1 MKKIKA
7 KTLHKKVAV
16 FDIDGTVFRSSL
28 LIELVGTLIQ
38 NGVFPSNTSEKYSK
52 EYEQWL
58 DRKGS
63 YEKYINA
70 VIKAFDKNIKGMNEK
85 DLESAVM
92 KIISSRRNRLYRY
105 TRNLIADLKKK
116 NYFLL
121 AISHSPM
128 YIVGR
133 FARKLGFDKVY
144 GLLLE
149 TDVKKHL
156 TGKHIYKDL
165 ILDKAKILE
174 RAVEKENL
182 TLKGSV
188 GVGDTESDVSFLK
201 MVDNPICFNPNSELY
216 KIAKRNKW
224 QVTVERKDVIYKNL

>member
-1 MKKIKA
+1 MKRSIK
-7 KTLHKKVAV
+7 KRKVAV

-28 LIELVGTLIQ
+28 LIELVETLIK
-38 NGVFPSNTSEKYSK
+38 NGIFSSNVRK
-52 EYEQWL
+52 EYSNEYERWL
-58 DRKGS
+58 DRKGN

-70 VIKAFDKNIKGMNEK
+70 VIKAFDKDIKGMNER

-105 TRNLIADLKKK
+105 TRNLIADLKKED
-116 NYFLL
+116 YYLL

-149 TDVKKHL
+149 TDLKKHL

-188 GVGDTESDVSFLK
+188 GVGDTESDISFLK
-201 MVDNPICFNPNSELY
+201 MVDNPICFNPNSALY
-216 KIAKRNKW
+216 KAAKKKKW
-224 QVTVERKDVIYKNL
+224 QVTVERKDVIYRDL